1 MRSPA
6 SSWQAP
12 TRHDAAVTALRVAPG
27 DLSEGGSVLMDLDL
41 SGNACLAAGLRATG
55 PRSDDRSVYRCW
67 TAPHILGGG
76 TMNWRELFEL
86 RFRPTADLGAVAA
99 SWLLVVGS
107 LAVATFIV
115 TPARGVAYFLVYAVI
130 GAAGFGVTLPTW
142 WTVWRRRR
150 TIADLGVS
158 TRRIGIS
165 LAIQAVLGVGLYFL
179 TLARVTL
186 PPTSS
191 LLPLMA
197 LALCIGLF
205 EAIFWRGWVQ
215 SRLECIFGF
224 IPALLLGSAAY
235 ALYHI
240 GYGMGWGEIG
250 FLFFIGLLYGATFRI
265 TGSIFI
271 LWPLFQPIGQLT
283 TLINDGLSLSPLAAL
298 GFVEALIA
306 MVIVLFVAFR
316 YAVKR
321 DSVSVFRKGTDHAAS
336 ALDSSEAASE
346 R

>member
-1 MRSPA
+1 
-6 SSWQAP
+6 
-12 TRHDAAVTALRVAPG
+12 
-27 DLSEGGSVLMDLDL
+27 
-41 SGNACLAAGLRATG
+41 
-55 PRSDDRSVYRCW
+55 
-67 TAPHILGGG
+67 
-76 TMNWRELFEL
+76 MNWRGVFEL
-86 RFRPTADLGAVAA
+86 RYQPSSDLGAVAV
-99 SWLLVVGS
+99 SWALVVGS
-107 LAVATFIV
+107 LAVATFVV
-115 TPARGVAYFLVYAVI
+115 TPARGVGYFLVYAVI
-130 GAAGFGVTLPTW
+130 GAARFGVALPTW
-142 WTVWRRRR
+142 WMVWRRRR

-158 TRRIGIS
+158 ARRIGVS
-165 LAIQAVLGVGLYFL
+165 LAIQAVLGVGLYYL
-179 TLARVTL
+179 TLDRVTL

-191 LLPLMA
+191 LLPLVA

-215 SRLECIFGF
+215 SRLEESFGF

-240 GYGMGWGEIG
+240 GYGMGWGEMG

-271 LWPLFQPIGQLT
+271 LWPLFQPVGQLT
-283 TLINDGLSLSPLAAL
+283 TLIKDGLTLPPIAAV

-306 MVIVLFVAFR
+306 MVIILYAAFR
-316 YAVKR
+316 YAAKR
-321 DSVSVFRKGTDHAAS
+321 DSVSVLRKGTDHAAS